1 MEVTEKGW
9 SLGKA
14 LGRISKFSG
23 FIKDYKCSCGEEGS
37 RSLFSISFVCK
48 QCSKQEARSLKV
60 FFSFPDA
67 MSRNA
72 LPIRGPL
79 MDPAFSAIR
88 GYGSRTWD

>member
-9 SLGKA
+9 SLGKKA

-23 FIKDYKCSCGEEGS
+23 FIKDYKCSCKEAA
-37 RSLFSISFVCK
+37 RCSLYLLCVSNAA
-48 QCSKQEARSLKV
+48 SKKARSLKV